1 MLFEEEAGD
10 EEVVVNEIDDHGGQH
25 LREEDIE
32 ECLGMAWVTSG
43 EVGYDGWS
51 AYQDKA
57 V

>member
-43 EVGYDGWS
+43 EVGYDG
-51 AYQDKA
+51 
-57 V
+57 